1 MRGSVTPV
9 LINIADRLTGTL
21 GRVTRSV
28 SSTYRRTS
36 STASDGAQV
45 LKKANASGAQ
55 HLLEETRTVRQ
66 PHPLRAQR
74 PTHNTNYRPSN
85 TESAMAARRLKTDVG
100 FTGDMRAAV
109 GRSSTKV
116 FKMRS
121 TDGELNI
128 YKPIYGEDNEVGLPF
143 LRLPGSLTSREIAAY
158 RVDEILGFG
167 RIPPTAR
174 TDGVIGPNGR
184 PAGPGMIQQFVDSTP
199 SRPVTDYPEIQQQ
212 QVAVLDY
219 IIGSMD
225 RHPGNYRTVDRGDH
239 LDVVAIDHG
248 RSFPIAHKPL
258 EIEIDSDFVTAHKGR
273 QLDPEVLDALHNAD
287 TDRLRAALED
297 AGNIHPN
304 SIDGALARLEKVREL
319 GRIPADV
326 KVKFYPP

>member
-1 MRGSVTPV
+1 MRDSVTPV
-9 LINIADRLTGTL
+9 LINIVRRLTRTL
-21 GRVTRSV
+21 DLGTRSV
-28 SSTYRRTS
+28 SNTYHRTS
-36 STASDGAQV
+36 STATDGAQV
-45 LKKANASGAQ
+45 LDNANARGAQ

-66 PHPLRAQR
+66 SHPMQV
-74 PTHNTNYRPSN
+74 PTPTRNPNYRPSN
-85 TESAMAARRLKTDVG
+85 TEAAMAARRLTTDVG

-109 GRSSTKV
+109 ARSSTEV
-116 FKMRS
+116 RKMRS

-128 YKPIYGEDNEVGLPF
+128 YKPIHGEKYDAGLPF
-143 LRLPGSLTSREIAAY
+143 THAPGSLTSREIAAY

-184 PAGPGMIQQFVDSTP
+184 PTGPGMIQQFVDSTP
-199 SRPVTDYPEIQQQ
+199 SGPVTAYPKIQQQ

-239 LDVVAIDHG
+239 LDLVAIDHG
-248 RSFPIAHKPL
+248 RSFPMALKPL

-273 QLDPEVLDALHNAD
+273 QLDPEVLDALRNAD

-304 SIDGALARLEKVREL
+304 AIDGALARLEKVREL
-319 GRIPADV
+319 GHIPADV
-326 KVKFYPP
+326 KVLPP